1 MKNQLSNLQITSA
14 SVIRAGVIGALIG
27 LTFIAL
33 FVFPIDNPRP
43 EWGEYWR
50 VRPLL
55 LTPFVAALGA
65 ISGYL
70 VLKAGSHYGVNRS
83 VSFIIGLLGF
93 IISLWLGIV
102 LGLAGTLWN

>member
-1 MKNQLSNLQITSA
+1 MKNQSSNLQITS
-14 SVIRAGVIGALIG
+14 SSIMRAGAIGALIG
-27 LTFIAL
+27 FTFIAL

-50 VRPLL
+50 VRPLI
-55 LTPFVAALGA
+55 LTPIIAALGA
-65 ISGYL
+65 ISGFL

-83 VSFIIGLLGF
+83 VAFIIGLLGF

>member
-1 MKNQLSNLQITSA
+1 MKNQLSNVQISSA
-14 SVIRAGVIGALIG
+14 SVLKAGAIGALIG
-27 LTFIAL
+27 LGFISL
-33 FVFPIDNPRP
+33 MVFPLDNPRP

-65 ISGYL
+65 ICGYL
-70 VLKAGSHYGVNRS
+70 VLKVGAHYGINRT